1 MILEIN
7 VTAPDRPIYMFFFL
21 FDLKIT
27 EKKLFKEKDQYL
39 KLYRYT
45 WKKNEENKHIYC
57 VLKSEFADQLSN
69 AVHIAL
75 QS

>member
-7 VTAPDRPIYMFFFL
+7 VTAPDRPIDMFFFL

-27 EKKLFKEKDQYL
+27 EKKLKFKEKDQYL

-45 WKKNEENKHIYC
+45 
-57 VLKSEFADQLSN
+57 
-69 AVHIAL
+69 
-75 QS
+75 

>member
-7 VTAPDRPIYMFFFL
+7 VTAPDRPIYMGFFL

-27 EKKLFKEKDQYL
+27 EKKLKFKEKDQYL

-45 WKKNEENKHIYC
+45 
-57 VLKSEFADQLSN
+57 
-69 AVHIAL
+69 
-75 QS
+75 